1 MAEWEKL
8 FINANLA
15 TMAKGYG
22 NAYGQIEH
30 GALGVSEGK
39 IQYSGL
45 MKTLPGSTKHLAR
58 APKDMA
64 DEVIDLGGRLITPG
78 LIDCHT
84 HLVFAGDRSNEFELR
99 QNGMSYAD
107 ISKAGGGI
115 QATVNATRAAS
126 FEELYESAQTRLLS
140 LMLEGV
146 TTVEVKS
153 GYGLDIESERKI
165 LSVARELAAQ
175 HPIEIKTTFLGAHTT
190 PVEFSGDNDAYIKH
204 IVDEMLPTLAAD
216 GLVDAVDAFM
226 EGIAFNEAQVRAVF
240 EKARELNIPVKLH
253 ADQLTN
259 TSGGALAAEFNA
271 VSADHLEYSDEKT
284 IAQMAKAGTVAVLLP
299 GAFYSLKE
307 TQKPDIA
314 AMRKAGLDMA
324 IATDMNPG
332 TSPTQSLLLMMNM
345 AATLFGLTTNEC
357 LSGVTRNAA
366 KALQINDNTG
376 TLEVEKNANFAVWNV
391 KHPAALVNWFGTN
404 PLAFSCFKGELQMLA
419 DPEFEGYF

>member
-15 TMAKGYG
+15 TMTSNHG

-30 GALGVSEGK
+30 GALGVSDGI

-45 MKTLPGSTKHLAR
+45 MKTLAR

-64 DEVIDLGGRLITPG
+64 EQVIDLGGRLVTPG

-99 QNGMSYAD
+99 QNGMSYSD
-107 ISKAGGGI
+107 IAKAGGGI
-115 QATVNATRAAS
+115 NATVMATRQAS
-126 FEELYESAQTRLLS
+126 FDELFEAAQTRLLS
-140 LMLEGV
+140 LMMEGV
-146 TTVEVKS
+146 TTVEIKS
-153 GYGLDIESERKI
+153 GYGLDIETERKM
-165 LSVARELAAQ
+165 LKVARELGQ
-175 HPIEIKTTFLGAHTT
+175 LHPIEVKTTFLGAHST
-190 PVEFSGDNDAYIKH
+190 PTEYHGDNTAYINH
-204 IVDEMLPTLAAD
+204 IIDEMLPTLAAE

-226 EGIAFNEAQVRAVF
+226 EGIAFNQTQVRALF
-240 EKARELNIPVKLH
+240 EKAKELNIPIKLH

-271 VSADHLEYSDEKT
+271 LSADHLEYSNADT
-284 IAQMAKAGTVAVLLP
+284 INEMAKAGTVAVLLP

-307 TQKPDIA
+307 VQKPDIA
-314 AMRKAGLDMA
+314 AMRKANLDMA

-345 AATLFGLTTNEC
+345 AATLFGLTTDEA
-357 LSGVTRNAA
+357 LSAVTRNAA
-366 KALQINDNTG
+366 KALGINDNCG
-376 TLEVEKNANFAVWNV
+376 TLTVGKQANIAVWNV
-391 KHPAALVNWFGTN
+391 ASPATLSNWFGAN
-404 PLAFSCFKGELQMLA
+404 PLAFSCYLGELQMLA
-419 DPEFEGYF
+419 DPEFEAHF